1 MALEENIERCE
12 VIERRYREAAED
24 YLAVGDYSNFNKCIA
39 LAEEEKLRL
48 NYLKNYMVER

>member
-1 MALEENIERCE
+1 MILEELIERCE

-24 YLAVGDYSNFNKCIA
+24 YLAVSDYNNFTKCIA

-48 NYLKNYMVER
+48 NYLKNYTIKR